1 MRRHISST
9 QITLASLL
17 SSGFFTFVSPARA
30 QVWEADRCEIDTVAT
45 ITGLECLMVR
55 ILDLATTFIGLAA
68 FVMLIVGGFQFLTSG
83 GSPKGAE
90 AGRNTMTY
98 AIIGI
103 VVALMAAFILRLIS
117 GFTGV
122 TGILNFNLFL
132 E

>member
-1 MRRHISST
+1 MRKYISPAK
-9 QITLASLL
+9 ITFTSLL
-17 SSGFFTFVSPARA
+17 SSGFFTFVTSAQA
-30 QVWEADRCEIDTVAT
+30 QVWEEDRCVIDTVAT
-45 ITGLECLMVR
+45 ITGIECLMLRV
-55 ILDLATTFIGLAA
+55 LDLATTFIGLAA
-68 FVMLIVGGFQFLTSG
+68 FVMLIVGGFLFLTSG